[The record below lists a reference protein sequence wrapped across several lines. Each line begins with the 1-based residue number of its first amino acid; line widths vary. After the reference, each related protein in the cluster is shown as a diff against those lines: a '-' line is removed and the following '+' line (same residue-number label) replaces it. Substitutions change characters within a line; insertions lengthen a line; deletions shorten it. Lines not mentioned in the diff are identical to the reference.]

1 MARKLVQMKRRP
13 RRGKKKKRQN
23 NIVHILDH
31 DRIIEKL
38 SNILLSQSCLFLIKK
53 RLKASIEKVEDVKT
67 KKTPHSW
74 FGSINNPN
82 ANEKKKVKEGGC

>member
-1 MARKLVQMKRRP
+1 MARKLVLQKRQP
-13 RRGKKKKRQN
+13 RRRKRK
-23 NIVHILDH
+23 ITVYILDH
-31 DRIIEKL
+31 DRVIEKL
-38 SNILLSQSCLFLIKK
+38 SNILLSQSCLFLVKK

-82 ANEKKKVKEGGC
+82 ANEKNKVKEGGC

>member
-13 RRGKKKKRQN
+13 RRGEKRKKRQK

-38 SNILLSQSCLFLIKK
+38 
-53 RLKASIEKVEDVKT
+53 
-67 KKTPHSW
+67 
-74 FGSINNPN
+74 INNFFFTG
-82 ANEKKKVKEGGC
+82 KKNYIKRRLLH